1 MGGSTPIS
9 VIIPT
14 LNEQERIGRCLEHLT
29 GVLPGSEILVVDGGS
44 DDRTLAV
51 ASTYAAAG
59 VRTAVAGRSR
69 GAQMNAGAL
78 LAANDVLLF
87 HHADVLLP
95 GDAQR
100 WIEET
105 LADPGVVAGAFRT
118 LTIAETLP
126 SILGPFL
133 RLADLRSR
141 YTRLPY
147 GDQAL
152 FVRRSVYHRAGGFAD
167 IPLMEDLDL
176 ARRLRREG
184 TIRTV
189 PVCVKVSPRRFLA
202 RPVSSA
208 ITMSLFPLLFRMG
221 VSPWLL
227 ARLYGNPR

>member
-1 MGGSTPIS
+1 MPIPAPIS

-14 LNEQERIGRCLEHLT
+14 LNEQGRIGRCLEFVT
-29 GVLPGSEILVVDGGS
+29 GLFPGSEILVVDGGS
-44 DDRTLAV
+44 GDRTVAV
-51 ASTYAAAG
+51 ASSFSPAG
-59 VRTAVAGRSR
+59 VRTILATRGR
-69 GAQMNAGAL
+69 GTQMNAGA
-78 LAANDVLLF
+78 AVTGNDILLF
-87 HHADVLLP
+87 VHADVLLP
-95 GDAQR
+95 GDAPR
-100 WIEET
+100 WIERT
-105 LADPGVVAGAFRT
+105 LADPAVVAGAFRT
-118 LTIAETLP
+118 LTIAGALP

-141 YTRLPY
+141 FTRLPY

-152 FVRRSVYHRAGGFAD
+152 FVRRSVFRRVGGFAE

-184 TIRTV
+184 TLRTV